1 MPLRNFVRLC
11 METEKPFLIA
21 CLSIT
26 CRRWFSNRPNWLSY
40 VCSWTLSMIQ
50 LSHQEHNRVCFSKQF
65 IKHRS
70 AEVTITWEIIYLVPE
85 LLMYGTA
92 YLSLSS
98 LPLLVNSFKM
108 DCESQELRYDWEPE
122 ISGTGSRSR
131 VDEFWVLRVI
141 LLHQLNNMGIEAVVE
156 LRGGRGGLP
165 LKDVHG
171 GPRETSGL
179 RGYKGPVKQSIH
191 DINISTDVDVFRS
204 PETWL
209 LGPRRGLRKFFS
221 YLASLAIFYA
231 TP

>member
-1 MPLRNFVRLC
+1 
-11 METEKPFLIA
+11 
-21 CLSIT
+21 
-26 CRRWFSNRPNWLSY
+26 
-40 VCSWTLSMIQ
+40 
-50 LSHQEHNRVCFSKQF
+50 
-65 IKHRS
+65 
-70 AEVTITWEIIYLVPE
+70 
-85 LLMYGTA
+85 MYGTA

-141 LLHQLNNMGIEAVVE
+141 LLHPLNNMGIEAVVE

-221 YLASLAIFYA
+221 YLASLAIFCA
-231 TP
+231 PPINIIRLLHRSNSLTPITSAMLRYKAEHSLAFRICQSN